1 MLASFGK
8 ALAADSAVQE
18 RVDGLIE
25 RLADQVIARRSEI
38 GGFIADVIKQ
48 WDARTLSDRFELVIG
63 SDLQFIRMNGTIVG
77 ALVGAVIF
85 LIDQFVGYWPQIA

>member
-1 MLASFGK
+1 
-8 ALAADSAVQE
+8 VQG

-25 RLADQVIARRSEI
+25 TLAGQLIARRSEI

-48 WDARTLSDRFELVIG
+48 WDAQTLSDRFELVIG

-77 ALVGAVIF
+77 ALVGAAIF
-85 LIDQFVGYWPQIA
+85 LIDRAIGHWPPV